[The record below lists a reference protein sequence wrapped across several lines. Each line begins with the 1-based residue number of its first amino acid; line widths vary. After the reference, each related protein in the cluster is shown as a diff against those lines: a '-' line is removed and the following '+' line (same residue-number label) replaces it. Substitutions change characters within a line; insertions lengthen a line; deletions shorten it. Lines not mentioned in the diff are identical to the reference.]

1 MSDLP
6 TGLIAADGR
15 VWFRHALDE
24 VELAELGRVCAMGEA
39 PGVRMAAQAD
49 IVKALT
55 PVDGL
60 VRRFMPGARPVR
72 VVAFN
77 KSEAGN
83 WALPWHQDRVIAV
96 RNRVDVPGFSN
107 WTRKAG
113 VWHVEP
119 PVRLLERMVFA
130 RVHLD
135 AAAAENGALEIALE
149 THGHGKI
156 ADADVSALVART
168 GQVTELCVAD
178 RGDILL
184 AGALTLHRSRAS
196 QSADGRRAVR
206 IDYSA
211 DELPPPLEWEFST

>member
-1 MSDLP
+1 M
-6 TGLIAADGR
+6 GADGR
-15 VWFRHALDE
+15 VWFRGALGE
-24 VELAELGRVCAMGEA
+24 AELAELDRVGAMGEA

-49 IVKALT
+49 VVAALA
-55 PVDGL
+55 PVDEL

-77 KSEAGN
+77 KSEGGN

-96 RNRVDVPGFSN
+96 QDKADVPGFSN

-119 PVRLLERMVFA
+119 PIAFLQRMIFA

-135 AAAAENGALEIALE
+135 PATAENGALELAPG
-149 THGHGKI
+149 THDLGKV
-156 ADADVSALVART
+156 ADTDVGGLVGRL
-168 GQVTELCVAD
+168 GQAHELCIAD
-178 RGDILL
+178 RGDILV

-196 QSADGRRAVR
+196 QSAARRRAIR